1 MAAEAKTGLQTVNI
15 NDVEKVKT
23 GYGETKFLI
32 KNEDGPNI
40 MIRYWGPQTDVHLH
54 AHVYDEMWY
63 VMEGE
68 VTFND
73 TDYPVGSV
81 IFIPKG
87 VAYTAKAPK
96 GTALL
101 RYAAGPGG

>member
-1 MAAEAKTGLQTVNI
+1 MAAEATTGLQTAHV
-15 NDVEKVKT
+15 DKAEKVKT
-23 GYGETKFLI
+23 GYGFTKFLI
-32 KNEDGPNI
+32 KNEAGPNI
-40 MIRYWGPQTDVHLH
+40 MIRYWGPETDVHLH

-68 VTFND
+68 VIFND
-73 TDYPVGSV
+73 TAYEQGSV
-81 IFIPKG
+81 ILIKKG